1 VATTITHSLPTYNE
15 EPYVTNKL
23 EVPEDQKEMIDS
35 WEEKLSALFG
45 GEIPDRA
52 EWHTPGE
59 IAEVFAAMQGKD
71 AHVFL
76 PGGGGDE
83 FLNSRATDDGLLEW
97 SGSTSSLDN
106 YATVVN
112 PVRLNFWS
120 PGSQTHEANFV
131 LEVGALPAGCPT
143 GYTNDAGV
151 EECVELSKGRYA
163 PRSAWDNSEY
173 EGKDLPASA
182 RLVIRA
188 TKPARYAL
196 FGKGSIYNS
205 FRDSS
210 FDAYSAHHNDAAV
223 FEKIVAE
230 MASIEVA

>member
-1 VATTITHSLPTYNE
+1 MS
-15 EPYVTNKL
+15 NKL
-23 EVPEDQKEMIDS
+23 EVSEDQKEMIDS

-45 GEIPDRA
+45 GEVPDRA
-52 EWHTPGE
+52 EWHTPDE
-59 IAEVFAAMQGKD
+59 IAAVFAAMQGKD

-83 FLNSRATDDGLLEW
+83 ILNSRVTDDGLLEW

-106 YATVVN
+106 YATVVS
-112 PVRLNFWS
+112 PVRLTFWN
-120 PGSQTHEANFV
+120 PGIQTHEAHFV
-131 LEVGALPAGCPT
+131 LEVGSLAAGCPR

-173 EGKDLPASA
+173 QGKDLPASA

-196 FGKGSIYNS
+196 FGKGSIYNQ
-205 FRDSS
+205 FNDRG
-210 FDAYSAHHNDAAV
+210 FDAYSAFHNDAAA

-230 MASIEVA
+230 MALIEVA